1 MKIVDNF
8 LPEPFFKKL
17 EGAWCDG
24 DIPWCYNQG
33 STYNKKR
40 EWAGPS
46 QFTHIFYS
54 EDPWHRVRS
63 PYYDLVKIIPDLLGA
78 KKNNRIRGTLQPRTF
93 FPRGGGYHTDYMD
106 PPSHRKTAVYYINS
120 NNGCTQFKRGGKV
133 KSVANRLVIFDC
145 NILHQGVTCTDKDVR
160 VVLNFNYE

>member
-78 KKNNRIRGTLQPRTF
+78 KKIIELGELYNQERFSLEGVDIILIIWIPHLIVRLLYITLIVI
-93 FPRGGGYHTDYMD
+93 MD
-106 PPSHRKTAVYYINS
+106 VHSLKGV
-120 NNGCTQFKRGGKV
+120 V
-133 KSVANRLVIFDC
+133 K
-145 NILHQGVTCTDKDVR
+145 
-160 VVLNFNYE
+160 